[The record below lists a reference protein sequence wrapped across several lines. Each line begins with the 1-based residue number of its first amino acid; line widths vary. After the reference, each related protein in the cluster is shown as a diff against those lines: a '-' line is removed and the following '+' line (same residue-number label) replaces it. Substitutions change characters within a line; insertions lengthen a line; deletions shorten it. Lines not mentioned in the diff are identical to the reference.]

1 MDSIIPY
8 GQQEVSDDDIDAV
21 VNVLR
26 SSCLTQG
33 LVVPKFEHKVSEY
46 VGSKYAVAVNSGTSA
61 LHIAC
66 LSLGLGKGDYLW
78 TTPITF
84 VASSNCALYCG
95 AKVDFVDIDS
105 NSWNMSVELLSEK
118 LKKAKDNNMLPK
130 VVVVVHLCGLSCE
143 MEQIQNLA
151 KKYKFYIIEDA
162 CHALGGKYQNQ
173 MIGNCR
179 YSDITVFSF
188 HPVKNITTGEGGM
201 AVTNNRELFKHMCI
215 LRSHGITR
223 DPSEMIQGSDYS
235 RTYQQID
242 IGFNYRMTDIQA
254 ALGISQLVRL
264 DGFIQKRHQIAKIYN
279 KSLDR
284 LFLKLPIYN
293 NISHY
298 SGLHLYVIRTKGLSV
313 GHNKELFNILRSQGV
328 GVNKHYIP
336 VYRQPYYS
344 KFGFKIDNFNNAEL
358 YYKEAITLPIFP
370 SLTKNN
376 IKYVVDIV
384 NGYFQ

>member
-66 LSLGLGKGDYLW
+66 HSLGLGKGDYLW

>member
-188 HPVKNITTGEGGM
+188 HPVKNITTGEGGVAM
-201 AVTNNRELFKHMCI
+201 TNNHNLAKKMSLF
-215 LRSHGITR
+215 RSHGITR
-223 DPSEMIQGSDYS
+223 NSENMDNFRSDPWYYE
-235 RTYQQID
+235 QISL
-242 IGFNYRMTDIQA
+242 GYNYRLTDIQA
-254 ALGISQLVRL
+254 ALGVSQLKRL
-264 DGFIQKRHQIAKIYN
+264 DKYIEKRVNIASWYN
-279 KSLDR
+279 ENLNKNIVPLVRKKDR
-284 LFLKLPIYN
+284 QS
-293 NISHY
+293 SH
-298 SGLHLYVIRTKGLSV
+298 HLYVVMVQG
-313 GHNKELFNILRSQGV
+313 GEKERNLLYEKLIKSGIMASL
-328 GVNKHYIP
+328 HYIP
-336 VYRQPYYS
+336 VYMQPFFGKTDLYLENSEKYYRCVLS
-344 KFGFKIDNFNNAEL
+344 
-358 YYKEAITLPIFP
+358 LPIYPAINF
-370 SLTKNN
+370 SDLERISCLCNAK
-376 IKYVVDIV
+376 
-384 NGYFQ
+384 FC